1 MANNKKTKTA
11 APTAKKP
18 AEGTA
23 ATSIEV
29 IDANKLNK
37 QLNSKSDTGLDA
49 NHQVDLL
56 NGLKAFFHD
65 DPNAKTRFGEAVVEK
80 IDGITAIG
88 FVTVLVNEIVS
99 AKTPFAIKM
108 SSAQLGAIT
117 EVAPMLGIQI
127 DAKLLPAPSEDGT
140 VQVPS
145 NAVTVSKETE
155 KKVKKE
161 KAIVDEKP
169 TTDPSKITNDEQL
182 KKSLVFILG
191 DTSASTRPYDRMIRA
206 TEFFRSVRSLEASK
220 LADTDESKTKL
231 AEIKTKS
238 VSDLLEDMRLLIGEC
253 PFSTVGLA
261 HYVYNQAVET
271 KSPISP
277 FIILYRS
284 SRNKTTNAG
293 LEDSTVA
300 AIVKVLVNWN
310 VDERLKEYETAYKRK
325 EKTVK
330 DSSESVRKSMLEPV
344 QKNIDYCKSIKECI
358 SHPNFDVVESLIDD
372 FKGEDVKKKNKATFI
387 VRNIIDLWM
396 PDVKF
401 DELESNEK
409 KDEILENVKK
419 RAGVIVNAFLD
430 PLEQNIAYKEFSST
444 TSAEKKEGEQ
454 SKN

>member
-409 KDEILENVKK
+409 KDEILENIKK

-444 TSAEKKEGEQ
+444 TSTEKKEGEQ

>member
-11 APTAKKP
+11 APAAKNTT
-18 AEGTA
+18 EV
-23 ATSIEV
+23 TSTSVEV
-29 IDANKLNK
+29 IDVNKLNQ

-56 NGLKAFFHD
+56 NGLKTFFHD

-99 AKTPFAIKM
+99 AKTPFAVKM

-117 EVAPMLGIQI
+117 EVAPMLGIKI
-127 DAKLLPAPSEDGT
+127 DSKLLPAPNADGT

-145 NAVTVSKETE
+145 NAVVVSKETE
-155 KKVKKE
+155 KKAKKE
-161 KAIVDEKP
+161 KAVVDEKP
-169 TTDPSKITNDEQL
+169 TTDPSKVTNDEQL

-191 DTSASTRPYDRMIRA
+191 DTSASTRPYDRMVRA

-220 LADTDESKTKL
+220 LADADESKTKL
-231 AEIKTKS
+231 AEIKAKS

-271 KSPISP
+271 KNPISP

-284 SRNKTTNAG
+284 SRNKITNAG

-310 VDERLKEYETAYKRK
+310 VDERLKEYETEYKRK

-330 DSSESVRKSMLEPV
+330 DSSESVRKNMLEPV

-358 SHPNFDVVESLIDD
+358 SHPNFDAVESLIDN

-419 RAGVIVNAFLD
+419 RAGVIVNSFLD
-430 PLEQNIAYKEFSST
+430 PLEQNIAYKEFSNAAN
-444 TSAEKKEGEQ
+444 AEKKEGEQ

>member
-11 APTAKKP
+11 APAAKKP

-65 DPNAKTRFGEAVVEK
+65 DPNAKIRFGEAVVEK

-169 TTDPSKITNDEQL
+169 TTDPSKITSDEQL

-220 LADTDESKTKL
+220 LANADESKTKL
-231 AEIKTKS
+231 AEIKAKS

-271 KSPISP
+271 KNPVSP

-310 VDERLKEYETAYKRK
+310 VDERLKEYEAAYERK
-325 EKTVK
+325 KKTTKNEKTLNNL
-330 DSSESVRKSMLEPV
+330 LEPV

-358 SHPNFDVVESLIDD
+358 SHPNFDAVESLIDD
-372 FKGEDVKKKNKATFI
+372 FKGEDIKKKNKATFI

-430 PLEQNIAYKEFSST
+430 PLEQNIAYKEFSNVST
-444 TSAEKKEGEQ
+444 EKKEGEQ

>member
-11 APTAKKP
+11 APAAKKP
-18 AEGTA
+18 AEA
-23 ATSIEV
+23 APASVEV
-29 IDANKLNK
+29 IDVNKLNQ

-56 NGLKAFFHD
+56 NGLKTFFHD

-99 AKTPFAIKM
+99 AKTPFAVKM

-117 EVAPMLGIQI
+117 KIAPMLGIQI
-127 DAKLLPAPSEDGT
+127 DAKLLPAPNVDGT

-145 NAVTVSKETE
+145 NAVVVSKETA

-161 KAIVDEKP
+161 KAVVDEKP

-191 DTSASTRPYDRMIRA
+191 DTSASTRPYDRMVRA
-206 TEFFRSVRSLEASK
+206 IEFFRSVRSLEASK
-220 LADTDESKTKL
+220 LADADESKTKL
-231 AEIKTKS
+231 AEIKAKS
-238 VSDLLEDMRLLIGEC
+238 VSDILEDMRLLIGEC

-261 HYVYNQAVET
+261 HYVFNQARET
-271 KSPISP
+271 RNPVSP

-310 VDERLKEYETAYKRK
+310 IDEHLKEYEVAYKRH

-330 DSSESVRKSMLEPV
+330 DSSESVRKSMLEPI

-358 SHPNFDVVESLIDD
+358 SHPNFDAVESLIDD
-372 FKGEDVKKKNKATFI
+372 FKGEDVKKKNAATFI

-430 PLEQNIAYKEFSST
+430 PLEQNIAYKEFST
-444 TSAEKKEGEQ
+444 ATSAEKKEGEQ

>member
-11 APTAKKP
+11 APAAKKP
-18 AEGTA
+18 AE
-23 ATSIEV
+23 ATSASVEV
-29 IDANKLNK
+29 IDVNKLNQ

-56 NGLKAFFHD
+56 NGLKTFFHD

-99 AKTPFAIKM
+99 AKTPFAVKM
-108 SSAQLGAIT
+108 NSAQLSAIT

-127 DAKLLPAPSEDGT
+127 DLKLLPAPNADGT

-145 NAVTVSKETE
+145 NAVIVSKETKE
-155 KKVKKE
+155 KAKKE
-161 KAIVDEKP
+161 KAVVDEKP

-220 LADTDESKTKL
+220 LADADESKTKL
-231 AEIKTKS
+231 AEIKAES

-271 KSPISP
+271 KNPVSP

-310 VDERLKEYETAYKRK
+310 VDERLKEYKAAYERK
-325 EKTVK
+325 KKTTKDEKILK
-330 DSSESVRKSMLEPV
+330 NALEPV

-358 SHPNFDVVESLIDD
+358 SHPNFDAVESLIDD

-387 VRNIIDLWM
+387 VRNIIELWM

-430 PLEQNIAYKEFSST
+430 PLEQNIAYKEFST
-444 TSAEKKEGEQ
+444 VANAEKKEGEQ

>member
-11 APTAKKP
+11 APAAKNP
-18 AEGTA
+18 AEA
-23 ATSIEV
+23 ASTSVEV
-29 IDANKLNK
+29 IDVNKLNQ

-56 NGLKAFFHD
+56 NGLKTFFHD

-99 AKTPFAIKM
+99 AKTPFAVKM

-127 DAKLLPAPSEDGT
+127 DSKLLPAPSADGT

-145 NAVTVSKETE
+145 NAVIVSKETA

-161 KAIVDEKP
+161 KTVVDKKP
-169 TTDPSKITNDEQL
+169 TTDPSKVANDEQL
-182 KKSLVFILG
+182 KKSLVFILC
-191 DTSASTRPYDRMIRA
+191 DTSASTRPYDRMVRA
-206 TEFFRSVRSLEASK
+206 TEFLRSVRSLEASK
-220 LADTDESKTKL
+220 LADADESKTKL
-231 AEIKTKS
+231 AEIKAKS
-238 VSDLLEDMRLLIGEC
+238 VSDLLEDMRLLVGEC

-271 KSPISP
+271 KNPVSP
-277 FIILYRS
+277 FILLYRA

-310 VDERLKEYETAYKRK
+310 VDERLKEYEAACEHIKKTTKS
-325 EKTVK
+325 EKILK
-330 DSSESVRKSMLEPV
+330 NALEPV
-344 QKNIDYCKSIKECI
+344 QKNVDYCKSIKECI
-358 SHPNFDVVESLIDD
+358 CHPNFDAVESLIDD
-372 FKGEDVKKKNKATFI
+372 FKGEDPKKKSKATFI

-419 RAGVIVNAFLD
+419 RAGVIMNAFLD
-430 PLEQNIAYKEFSST
+430 PLEQNIAYKEFST
-444 TSAEKKEGEQ
+444 ATSAEKKEGEQ

>member
-1 MANNKKTKTA
+1 MTNNKKTKTA
-11 APTAKKP
+11 APAAKKP
-18 AEGTA
+18 TEA
-23 ATSIEV
+23 ASTSVEV
-29 IDANKLNK
+29 IDVNKLNQ

-56 NGLKAFFHD
+56 NGLKTFFHD

-99 AKTPFAIKM
+99 AKTPFAVKM

-127 DAKLLPAPSEDGT
+127 DSKLLPAPSADGT

-145 NAVTVSKETE
+145 NAVVVSKETA

-161 KAIVDEKP
+161 KTVVDEKP
-169 TTDPSKITNDEQL
+169 TTDPSKVANDEQL
-182 KKSLVFILG
+182 KKSLMFILC
-191 DTSASTRPYDRMIRA
+191 DTSASTRPYDRMVRA
-206 TEFFRSVRSLEASK
+206 TEFLRSVRSLEASK
-220 LADTDESKTKL
+220 LTDADESKTKL
-231 AEIKTKS
+231 AEIKAKS
-238 VSDLLEDMRLLIGEC
+238 VSDLLEDMRLLVGEC

-271 KSPISP
+271 KNPVSP
-277 FIILYRS
+277 FILLYRA

-310 VDERLKEYETAYKRK
+310 VDERLKEYEAACERIKKTTKD
-325 EKTVK
+325 EKILK
-330 DSSESVRKSMLEPV
+330 NALEPV

-358 SHPNFDVVESLIDD
+358 CHPNFDAVESLIDD
-372 FKGEDVKKKNKATFI
+372 FKGEDPKKKSKATFT
-387 VRNIIDLWM
+387 VRNIIELWM

-419 RAGVIVNAFLD
+419 RAGVIMNAFLD
-430 PLEQNIAYKEFSST
+430 PLEQNIAYKEFST
-444 TSAEKKEGEQ
+444 AANAEKKEGEQ

>member
-11 APTAKKP
+11 APAAKKP
-18 AEGTA
+18 TEA
-23 ATSIEV
+23 ASTSVEV
-29 IDANKLNK
+29 IDVNKLNQ
-37 QLNSKSDTGLDA
+37 QLNNKSDTGLDA

-56 NGLKAFFHD
+56 NGLKTFFHD

-99 AKTPFAIKM
+99 AKTPFAVKM

-127 DAKLLPAPSEDGT
+127 DSKLLPAPSADGT

-145 NAVTVSKETE
+145 NAVVVSKETA

-161 KAIVDEKP
+161 KTVVDEKP
-169 TTDPSKITNDEQL
+169 TTDPSKVANDEQL
-182 KKSLVFILG
+182 KKSLVFILC
-191 DTSASTRPYDRMIRA
+191 DTSASTRPYDRMVRA
-206 TEFFRSVRSLEASK
+206 TEFLRSVRSLEASK
-220 LADTDESKTKL
+220 LTDADESKTKL
-231 AEIKTKS
+231 AEIKAKS
-238 VSDLLEDMRLLIGEC
+238 VSDLLEDMRLLVGEC

-271 KSPISP
+271 KNPVSP
-277 FIILYRS
+277 FILLYRA

-310 VDERLKEYETAYKRK
+310 VDERLKEYEAACERIKKTTKD
-325 EKTVK
+325 EKILK
-330 DSSESVRKSMLEPV
+330 NALEPV

-358 SHPNFDVVESLIDD
+358 CHPNFDAVESLIDD
-372 FKGEDVKKKNKATFI
+372 FKGEDPKKKSKATFT
-387 VRNIIDLWM
+387 VRNIIELWM

-419 RAGVIVNAFLD
+419 RAGVIMNAFLD
-430 PLEQNIAYKEFSST
+430 PLEQNIAYKEFST
-444 TSAEKKEGEQ
+444 AANAEKKEGEQ

>member
-1 MANNKKTKTA
+1 MVNNKKTKTA

-18 AEGTA
+18 TEA
-23 ATSIEV
+23 ASTSVEV
-29 IDANKLNK
+29 IDVNKLNQ

-56 NGLKAFFHD
+56 NGLKTFFHD

-99 AKTPFAIKM
+99 AKTPFAVKM

-127 DAKLLPAPSEDGT
+127 DSKLLPAPSADGT

-145 NAVTVSKETE
+145 NAVVVSKETA

-161 KAIVDEKP
+161 KTVVDEKP
-169 TTDPSKITNDEQL
+169 TTDPSKVANDEQL
-182 KKSLVFILG
+182 KKSLVFILC
-191 DTSASTRPYDRMIRA
+191 DTSASTRPYDRMVRA
-206 TEFFRSVRSLEASK
+206 TEFLRSVRSLEASK
-220 LADTDESKTKL
+220 LTDADESKTKL
-231 AEIKTKS
+231 AEIKAKS
-238 VSDLLEDMRLLIGEC
+238 VSDLLEDMRLLVGEC

-271 KSPISP
+271 KNPVSP
-277 FIILYRS
+277 FILLYRA

-310 VDERLKEYETAYKRK
+310 VDERLKEYEAACERIKKTTKD
-325 EKTVK
+325 EKILK
-330 DSSESVRKSMLEPV
+330 NALEPV

-358 SHPNFDVVESLIDD
+358 CHPNFDAVESLIDD
-372 FKGEDVKKKNKATFI
+372 FKGEDPKKKSKATFT
-387 VRNIIDLWM
+387 VRNIIELWM

-419 RAGVIVNAFLD
+419 RAGVIMNAFLD
-430 PLEQNIAYKEFSST
+430 PLEQNIAYKEFST
-444 TSAEKKEGEQ
+444 AANAEKKEGEQ

>member
-11 APTAKKP
+11 APAAKKP
-18 AEGTA
+18 TEA
-23 ATSIEV
+23 ASTSVEV
-29 IDANKLNK
+29 IDVNKLNQ

-56 NGLKAFFHD
+56 NGLKTFFHD

-99 AKTPFAIKM
+99 AKTPFAVKM

-127 DAKLLPAPSEDGT
+127 DSKLLPAPSADGT

-145 NAVTVSKETE
+145 NAVVVSKETA

-161 KAIVDEKP
+161 KTVVDEKP
-169 TTDPSKITNDEQL
+169 TTDPSKVANDEQL
-182 KKSLVFILG
+182 KKSLMFILC
-191 DTSASTRPYDRMIRA
+191 DTSASTRPYDRMVRA
-206 TEFFRSVRSLEASK
+206 TEFLRSVRSLEASK
-220 LADTDESKTKL
+220 LADADESKTKL
-231 AEIKTKS
+231 AEIKAKS
-238 VSDLLEDMRLLIGEC
+238 VSDLLEDMRLLVGEC

-271 KSPISP
+271 KNPVSP
-277 FIILYRS
+277 FILLYRA

-310 VDERLKEYETAYKRK
+310 VDERLKEYEAAYERIKK
-325 EKTVK
+325 TTKDEKILK
-330 DSSESVRKSMLEPV
+330 NALEPV

-358 SHPNFDVVESLIDD
+358 CHPNFDAVESLIDD
-372 FKGEDVKKKNKATFI
+372 FKGEDPKKKSKATFT
-387 VRNIIDLWM
+387 VRNIIELWM

-419 RAGVIVNAFLD
+419 RAGVIMNAFLD
-430 PLEQNIAYKEFSST
+430 PLEQNIAYKEFST
-444 TSAEKKEGEQ
+444 AANAEKKEGEQ

>member
-11 APTAKKP
+11 APAAKKP
-18 AEGTA
+18 TEA
-23 ATSIEV
+23 ASTSVEV
-29 IDANKLNK
+29 IDVNKLNQ

-56 NGLKAFFHD
+56 NGLKTFFHD

-99 AKTPFAIKM
+99 AKTPFAVKM

-127 DAKLLPAPSEDGT
+127 DSKLLPAPSADGT

-145 NAVTVSKETE
+145 NAVVVSKETA

-161 KAIVDEKP
+161 KTVVDEKP
-169 TTDPSKITNDEQL
+169 TTDPSKVANDEQL
-182 KKSLVFILG
+182 KKSLMFILC
-191 DTSASTRPYDRMIRA
+191 DTSASTRPYDRMVRA
-206 TEFFRSVRSLEASK
+206 TEFLRSVRSLEASK
-220 LADTDESKTKL
+220 LTDADESKTKL
-231 AEIKTKS
+231 AEIKAKS
-238 VSDLLEDMRLLIGEC
+238 VSDLLEDMRLLVGEC

-271 KSPISP
+271 KNPVSP
-277 FIILYRS
+277 FILLYRA

-310 VDERLKEYETAYKRK
+310 VDERLKEYEAACERIKKTTKD
-325 EKTVK
+325 EKILK
-330 DSSESVRKSMLEPV
+330 NALEPV

-358 SHPNFDVVESLIDD
+358 CHPNFDAVESLIDD
-372 FKGEDVKKKNKATFI
+372 FKGEDPKKKSKATFT
-387 VRNIIDLWM
+387 VRNIIELWM

-419 RAGVIVNAFLD
+419 RAGVIMNAFLD
-430 PLEQNIAYKEFSST
+430 PLEQNIAYKEFST
-444 TSAEKKEGEQ
+444 AANAEKKEGEQ

>member
-11 APTAKKP
+11 APAAKKP
-18 AEGTA
+18 TEA
-23 ATSIEV
+23 ASTSVEV
-29 IDANKLNK
+29 IDVNKLNQ

-56 NGLKAFFHD
+56 NGLKTFFHD

-99 AKTPFAIKM
+99 AKTPFAVKM

-127 DAKLLPAPSEDGT
+127 DSKLLPAPSADGT

-145 NAVTVSKETE
+145 NAVVVSKETA

-161 KAIVDEKP
+161 KTVVDEKP
-169 TTDPSKITNDEQL
+169 TTDPSKVANDEQL
-182 KKSLVFILG
+182 KKSLVFILC
-191 DTSASTRPYDRMIRA
+191 DTSASTRPYDRMVRA
-206 TEFFRSVRSLEASK
+206 TEFLRSVRSLEASK
-220 LADTDESKTKL
+220 LTDADESKTKL
-231 AEIKTKS
+231 AEIKAKS
-238 VSDLLEDMRLLIGEC
+238 VSDLLEDMRLLVGEC

-271 KSPISP
+271 KNPVSP
-277 FIILYRS
+277 FILLYRA

-310 VDERLKEYETAYKRK
+310 VDERLKEYEAACERIKKTTKD
-325 EKTVK
+325 EKILK
-330 DSSESVRKSMLEPV
+330 NALEPV

-358 SHPNFDVVESLIDD
+358 CHPNFDAVESLIDD
-372 FKGEDVKKKNKATFI
+372 FKGEDPKKKSKATFT
-387 VRNIIDLWM
+387 VRNIIELWM

-419 RAGVIVNAFLD
+419 RAGVIMNAFLD
-430 PLEQNIAYKEFSST
+430 PLEQNIAYKEFST
-444 TSAEKKEGEQ
+444 AANAEKKEGEQ

>member
-11 APTAKKP
+11 APAAKKP
-18 AEGTA
+18 AEA
-23 ATSIEV
+23 AFASVEV
-29 IDANKLNK
+29 IDVNKLNQ

-56 NGLKAFFHD
+56 NGLKTFFHD

-99 AKTPFAIKM
+99 AKTPFAVKM

-127 DAKLLPAPSEDGT
+127 DAKLLPAPNADGT

-145 NAVTVSKETE
+145 NAVVVSKETA

-161 KAIVDEKP
+161 KAVVDEKP

-182 KKSLVFILG
+182 KKSLVFILC
-191 DTSASTRPYDRMIRA
+191 DTSASTRPYDRMVRA
-206 TEFFRSVRSLEASK
+206 TEFLRSVRSLEASK
-220 LADTDESKTKL
+220 LADADESKTKL

-238 VSDLLEDMRLLIGEC
+238 VSDLLEDMRLLVGEC

-261 HYVYNQAVET
+261 HYVYNQARET
-271 KSPISP
+271 KNPISP
-277 FIILYRS
+277 FILLYRA
-284 SRNKTTNAG
+284 SRNKTTNVG

-310 VDERLKEYETAYKRK
+310 VDESLKEYEAAYERTKK
-325 EKTVK
+325 ITKDEKGLK
-330 DSSESVRKSMLEPV
+330 NALEPI
-344 QKNIDYCKSIKECI
+344 QKNIDYCKSMKECI
-358 SHPNFDVVESLIDD
+358 CHPNFDGVESLIDD
-372 FKGEDVKKKNKATFI
+372 FKGEDTKKKSKATFI
-387 VRNIIDLWM
+387 VRNIIELWM

-430 PLEQNIAYKEFSST
+430 PLEQNIAYKEFSAVSN
-444 TSAEKKEGEQ
+444 SEKKEGEQ

>member
-11 APTAKKP
+11 APAAKKP
-18 AEGTA
+18 TEA
-23 ATSIEV
+23 ASASVEV
-29 IDANKLNK
+29 IDVNKLNQ

-56 NGLKAFFHD
+56 NGLKTFFHD

-99 AKTPFAIKM
+99 AKTPFAVKM

-117 EVAPMLGIQI
+117 EVAPMLDIQI
-127 DAKLLPAPSEDGT
+127 DSKLLPAPSADGT

-145 NAVTVSKETE
+145 NAVVVSKETA

-161 KAIVDEKP
+161 KTVVDEKP
-169 TTDPSKITNDEQL
+169 TTDPSKVANDEQL
-182 KKSLVFILG
+182 KKSLVFILC
-191 DTSASTRPYDRMIRA
+191 DTSASTRPYDRMVRA
-206 TEFFRSVRSLEASK
+206 TEFLRSVRSLEASK
-220 LADTDESKTKL
+220 LADADESKTKL
-231 AEIKTKS
+231 AEIKAKS
-238 VSDLLEDMRLLIGEC
+238 VSDLLEDMRLLVGEC

-271 KSPISP
+271 KNPVSP
-277 FIILYRS
+277 FILLYRA

-310 VDERLKEYETAYKRK
+310 VDERLKEYEAACERIKKTTKD
-325 EKTVK
+325 EKILK
-330 DSSESVRKSMLEPV
+330 NALEPV
-344 QKNIDYCKSIKECI
+344 QKNVDYCKSIKECI
-358 SHPNFDVVESLIDD
+358 CHPNFDAVESLIDD
-372 FKGEDVKKKNKATFI
+372 FKGEDPKKKSKATFT
-387 VRNIIDLWM
+387 VRNIIELWM

-419 RAGVIVNAFLD
+419 RAGVIMNAFLD
-430 PLEQNIAYKEFSST
+430 PLEQNIAYKEFST
-444 TSAEKKEGEQ
+444 AANAEKKEGEQ

>member
-11 APTAKKP
+11 APAAKKP
-18 AEGTA
+18 AEA
-23 ATSIEV
+23 ASASVEV
-29 IDANKLNK
+29 IDVNKLNQ

-56 NGLKAFFHD
+56 NGLKTFFHD

-99 AKTPFAIKM
+99 AKTPFAVKM

-127 DAKLLPAPSEDGT
+127 DSKLLPAPNADGT

-145 NAVTVSKETE
+145 NAVVVSKETA

-161 KAIVDEKP
+161 KTVVDEKP
-169 TTDPSKITNDEQL
+169 TTDPSKVANDEQL
-182 KKSLVFILG
+182 KKSLVFILC
-191 DTSASTRPYDRMIRA
+191 DTSASTRPYDRMVRA
-206 TEFFRSVRSLEASK
+206 TEFLRSVRSLEASK
-220 LADTDESKTKL
+220 LADADESKTKL

-238 VSDLLEDMRLLIGEC
+238 VSDLLEDMRLLVGEC

-271 KSPISP
+271 KNPVSP
-277 FIILYRS
+277 FILLYRA

-310 VDERLKEYETAYKRK
+310 VDERLKEYEAACERIKKTTKN
-325 EKTVK
+325 EKILK
-330 DSSESVRKSMLEPV
+330 NALEPV
-344 QKNIDYCKSIKECI
+344 QKNVDYCKSIKECI
-358 SHPNFDVVESLIDD
+358 CHPNFDAVESLIDD
-372 FKGEDVKKKNKATFI
+372 FKGEDPKKKSKATFI

-401 DELESNEK
+401 DELDSNEK

-430 PLEQNIAYKEFSST
+430 PLEQNIAYKEFSTVST
-444 TSAEKKEGEQ
+444 EKKEGEQ

>member
-11 APTAKKP
+11 APAAKKP
-18 AEGTA
+18 AEA
-23 ATSIEV
+23 APASVEV
-29 IDANKLNK
+29 IDVNKLNQ

-56 NGLKAFFHD
+56 NGLKTFFHD

-99 AKTPFAIKM
+99 AKTPFAVKM

-127 DAKLLPAPSEDGT
+127 DSKLLPAPSADGT

-145 NAVTVSKETE
+145 NAVVVSKKTKE
-155 KKVKKE
+155 KVKKE
-161 KAIVDEKP
+161 KAVVEEKP

-182 KKSLVFILG
+182 KKSLVFILC
-191 DTSASTRPYDRMIRA
+191 DTSASTRPYDRMVRA
-206 TEFFRSVRSLEASK
+206 TEFLRSVRSLEASK
-220 LADTDESKTKL
+220 LANADESKTKL

-261 HYVYNQAVET
+261 HYVHNQTVET
-271 KSPISP
+271 KSSIAP
-277 FIILYRS
+277 FILLYRA

-310 VDERLKEYETAYKRK
+310 VDERLKEYEAAYKRH

-330 DSSESVRKSMLEPV
+330 DSSESVRKSMLEPI
-344 QKNIDYCKSIKECI
+344 QKNIDYCKSIKECV
-358 SHPNFDVVESLIDD
+358 SHPNFDAVESLIDD
-372 FKGEDVKKKNKATFI
+372 FKGEDVKKKTAATFI

-430 PLEQNIAYKEFSST
+430 PLEQNIAYKEFSAVSN
-444 TSAEKKEGEQ
+444 SEKKEGEQ

>member
-1 MANNKKTKTA
+1 MTNNKKTKTA
-11 APTAKKP
+11 APAAKKP
-18 AEGTA
+18 TEA
-23 ATSIEV
+23 ASTSVEV
-29 IDANKLNK
+29 IDVNKLNQ

-56 NGLKAFFHD
+56 NGLKTFFHD

-99 AKTPFAIKM
+99 AKTPFAVKM

-127 DAKLLPAPSEDGT
+127 DSKLLPAPSADGT

-145 NAVTVSKETE
+145 NAVVVSKETA

-161 KAIVDEKP
+161 KTVVDEKP
-169 TTDPSKITNDEQL
+169 TIDPSKVANDEQL
-182 KKSLVFILG
+182 KKSLVFILC
-191 DTSASTRPYDRMIRA
+191 DTSASTRPYDRMVRA
-206 TEFFRSVRSLEASK
+206 TEFLRSVRSLEASK
-220 LADTDESKTKL
+220 LTDADESKTKL
-231 AEIKTKS
+231 AEIKAKS
-238 VSDLLEDMRLLIGEC
+238 VSDLLEDMRLLVGEC

-271 KSPISP
+271 KNPVSP
-277 FIILYRS
+277 FILLYRA

-310 VDERLKEYETAYKRK
+310 VDERLKEYEAACKRIK
-325 EKTVK
+325 KTTKDEKILK
-330 DSSESVRKSMLEPV
+330 NALEPV

-358 SHPNFDVVESLIDD
+358 CHPNFDAVESLIDD
-372 FKGEDVKKKNKATFI
+372 FKGEDPKKKSKATFT
-387 VRNIIDLWM
+387 VRNIIELWM

-419 RAGVIVNAFLD
+419 RAGVIMNAFLD
-430 PLEQNIAYKEFSST
+430 PLEQNIAYKEFST
-444 TSAEKKEGEQ
+444 AANAEKKEGEQ

>member
-11 APTAKKP
+11 APAAKKP

-169 TTDPSKITNDEQL
+169 TTDPSKITSDEQL

-220 LADTDESKTKL
+220 LANADESKTKL
-231 AEIKTKS
+231 AEIKAKS

-271 KSPISP
+271 KNPVSP

-310 VDERLKEYETAYKRK
+310 VDERLKEYEAAYERK
-325 EKTVK
+325 KKTTKNEKTLNNL
-330 DSSESVRKSMLEPV
+330 LEPV

-358 SHPNFDVVESLIDD
+358 SHPNFDAVESLIDD
-372 FKGEDVKKKNKATFI
+372 FKGEDIKKKNKATFI

-430 PLEQNIAYKEFSST
+430 PLEQNIAYKEFSNVST
-444 TSAEKKEGEQ
+444 EKKEGEQ

>member
-11 APTAKKP
+11 APATKKP

-169 TTDPSKITNDEQL
+169 TTDPSKITSDEQL

-220 LADTDESKTKL
+220 LANADESKTKL
-231 AEIKTKS
+231 AEIKAKS

-271 KSPISP
+271 KNPVSP

-310 VDERLKEYETAYKRK
+310 VDERLKEYEAAYERK
-325 EKTVK
+325 KKTTKNEKTLNNL
-330 DSSESVRKSMLEPV
+330 LEPV

-358 SHPNFDVVESLIDD
+358 SHPNFDAVESLIDD
-372 FKGEDVKKKNKATFI
+372 FKGEDIKKKNKATFI

-430 PLEQNIAYKEFSST
+430 PLEQNIAYKEFSNVST
-444 TSAEKKEGEQ
+444 EKKEGEQ

>member
-11 APTAKKP
+11 APTAKKS

-430 PLEQNIAYKEFSST
+430 PLEQNIAYKEFST
-444 TSAEKKEGEQ
+444 AANAEKKEGEQ

>member
-11 APTAKKP
+11 APAAKKP
-18 AEGTA
+18 AEA
-23 ATSIEV
+23 ASASVEV
-29 IDANKLNK
+29 IDVNKLNQ

-56 NGLKAFFHD
+56 NGLKTFFHD

-358 SHPNFDVVESLIDD
+358 SHPNFDAVESFIDD

-444 TSAEKKEGEQ
+444 TSTEKKEGEQ

>member
-11 APTAKKP
+11 APTAKKS
-18 AEGTA
+18 AEGTVT
-23 ATSIEV
+23 TSIEV

-65 DPNAKTRFGEAVVEK
+65 DPNAKARFGETVVEK

-108 SSAQLGAIT
+108 NSAQLGAIT

-127 DAKLLPAPSEDGT
+127 DVKLLPAPSEDGT
-140 VQVPS
+140 VQVLS

-161 KAIVDEKP
+161 KTIVDEKP
-169 TTDPSKITNDEQL
+169 TTDPSKITNDEQF
-182 KKSLVFILG
+182 KKSLIFILG
-191 DTSASTRPYDRMIRA
+191 DTSASTRPYDRMLRA
-206 TEFFRSVRSLEASK
+206 TEFFRSVRLLEASK
-220 LADTDESKTKL
+220 LTNADESKAKL
-231 AEIKTKS
+231 KEIKAKS

-271 KSPISP
+271 KNPISP

-284 SRNKTTNAG
+284 SRNKTTNVG

-310 VDERLKEYETAYKRK
+310 VDERLKEYKTVYERK
-325 EKTVK
+325 KKTTKDEKTLNNL
-330 DSSESVRKSMLEPV
+330 LEPI
-344 QKNIDYCKSIKECI
+344 QKNIDYCKSVKECI
-358 SHPNFDVVESLIDD
+358 SHPNFDAVESLIDD
-372 FKGEDVKKKNKATFI
+372 FKGEDAKKKNKAEFI
-387 VRNIIDLWM
+387 IRNIIDLWM

-430 PLEQNIAYKEFSST
+430 PLEQNIAYKEFSNVST
-444 TSAEKKEGEQ
+444 EKKEGER

>member
-11 APTAKKP
+11 APAAKKP
-18 AEGTA
+18 AEA
-23 ATSIEV
+23 ASASVEV
-29 IDANKLNK
+29 IDVNKLNQ

-56 NGLKAFFHD
+56 NGLKTFFHD

-99 AKTPFAIKM
+99 AKTPFAVKM

-127 DAKLLPAPSEDGT
+127 DSKLLPAPSADGT

-145 NAVTVSKETE
+145 NAVVVSKETA

-161 KAIVDEKP
+161 KTVVDEKP
-169 TTDPSKITNDEQL
+169 TTDPSKVANDEQL
-182 KKSLVFILG
+182 KKSLVFILC
-191 DTSASTRPYDRMIRA
+191 DTSASTRPYDRMVRA
-206 TEFFRSVRSLEASK
+206 TEFLRSVRSLEASK
-220 LADTDESKTKL
+220 LADADESKTKL
-231 AEIKTKS
+231 AEIKAKS
-238 VSDLLEDMRLLIGEC
+238 VSDLLEDMRLLVGEC

-271 KSPISP
+271 KNPVSP
-277 FIILYRS
+277 FILLYRA

-310 VDERLKEYETAYKRK
+310 VDERLKEYEAACERIKKTTKD
-325 EKTVK
+325 EKILK
-330 DSSESVRKSMLEPV
+330 NALEPV
-344 QKNIDYCKSIKECI
+344 QKNVDYCKSIKECI
-358 SHPNFDVVESLIDD
+358 CHPNFDAVESLIDD
-372 FKGEDVKKKNKATFI
+372 FKGEDPKKKSKATFT
-387 VRNIIDLWM
+387 VRNIIELWM

-419 RAGVIVNAFLD
+419 RAGVIMNAFLD
-430 PLEQNIAYKEFSST
+430 PLEQNIAYKEFSTVST
-444 TSAEKKEGEQ
+444 EKKEGEQ

>member
-11 APTAKKP
+11 APAAKKP
-18 AEGTA
+18 TEA
-23 ATSIEV
+23 ASTSVEV
-29 IDANKLNK
+29 IDVNKLNQ

-56 NGLKAFFHD
+56 NGLKTFFHD

-99 AKTPFAIKM
+99 AKTPFAVKM

-127 DAKLLPAPSEDGT
+127 DSKLLPAPSADGT

-145 NAVTVSKETE
+145 NAVVVSKETA

-161 KAIVDEKP
+161 KTVVDEKP
-169 TTDPSKITNDEQL
+169 TTDPSKVANDEQL
-182 KKSLVFILG
+182 KKSLMFILC
-191 DTSASTRPYDRMIRA
+191 DTSASTRPYDRMVRA
-206 TEFFRSVRSLEASK
+206 TEFLRSVRSLEASK
-220 LADTDESKTKL
+220 LADADESKTKL
-231 AEIKTKS
+231 AEIKAKS
-238 VSDLLEDMRLLIGEC
+238 VSDLLEDMRLLVGEC

-271 KSPISP
+271 KNPVSP
-277 FIILYRS
+277 FILLYRA

-310 VDERLKEYETAYKRK
+310 VDERLKEYEAACERIKKTTKD
-325 EKTVK
+325 EKILK
-330 DSSESVRKSMLEPV
+330 NALEPV

-358 SHPNFDVVESLIDD
+358 CHPNFDAVESLIDD
-372 FKGEDVKKKNKATFI
+372 FKGEDPKKKSKATFT
-387 VRNIIDLWM
+387 VRNIIELWM

-419 RAGVIVNAFLD
+419 RAGVIMNAFLD
-430 PLEQNIAYKEFSST
+430 PLEQNIAYKEFST
-444 TSAEKKEGEQ
+444 AANVEKKEREQ

>member
-11 APTAKKP
+11 APATKKP
-18 AEGTA
+18 AE
-23 ATSIEV
+23 ATSASVEV
-29 IDANKLNK
+29 IDVNKLNQ

-56 NGLKAFFHD
+56 NGLKTFFHD

-99 AKTPFAIKM
+99 AKTPFAVKM

-127 DAKLLPAPSEDGT
+127 DSKLLPAPNADGT

-145 NAVTVSKETE
+145 NAVVVSKETKE
-155 KKVKKE
+155 KAKKE
-161 KAIVDEKP
+161 KAVVDEKP

-220 LADTDESKTKL
+220 LADADESKTKL
-231 AEIKTKS
+231 AEIKAES

-271 KSPISP
+271 KNPVSP

-310 VDERLKEYETAYKRK
+310 VDERLKEYKAAYEHKK
-325 EKTVK
+325 KITKDEKILK
-330 DSSESVRKSMLEPV
+330 NALEPV

-358 SHPNFDVVESLIDD
+358 SHPNFDAVESLIDD

-387 VRNIIDLWM
+387 VRNIIELWM

-430 PLEQNIAYKEFSST
+430 PLEQNIAYKEFST
-444 TSAEKKEGEQ
+444 VANAEKKEGEQ

>member
-11 APTAKKP
+11 APAAKKP
-18 AEGTA
+18 AEA
-23 ATSIEV
+23 ASASVEV
-29 IDANKLNK
+29 IDVNKLNQ

-56 NGLKAFFHD
+56 NGLKTFFHD

-99 AKTPFAIKM
+99 AKTPFAVKM

-127 DAKLLPAPSEDGT
+127 DAKLLPAPNADGT

-145 NAVTVSKETE
+145 NAVIVSKETKE
-155 KKVKKE
+155 KVKKE
-161 KAIVDEKP
+161 KAVVEEKP

-182 KKSLVFILG
+182 KKSLVFILC

-220 LADTDESKTKL
+220 LADADESKTKL
-231 AEIKTKS
+231 AEIKAKS
-238 VSDLLEDMRLLIGEC
+238 VSDILEDMRLLIGEC

-261 HYVYNQAVET
+261 HYVFNQARET
-271 KSPISP
+271 RNPISP

-310 VDERLKEYETAYKRK
+310 VDESLKEYEVAYKRH
-325 EKTVK
+325 EKIVK
-330 DSSESVRKSMLEPV
+330 DSSESTRKNMLEPI

-358 SHPNFDVVESLIDD
+358 SHPNFDAVESLIDD

-430 PLEQNIAYKEFSST
+430 PLEQNIAYKEFST
-444 TSAEKKEGEQ
+444 ATSAEKKEEEQ

>member
-11 APTAKKP
+11 APAAKKP
-18 AEGTA
+18 AEVA
-23 ATSIEV
+23 PASVEV
-29 IDANKLNK
+29 IDVNKLNQ

-56 NGLKAFFHD
+56 NGLKTFFHD

-80 IDGITAIG
+80 IDDITAIG

-99 AKTPFAIKM
+99 AKTPFAVKM

-127 DAKLLPAPSEDGT
+127 DAKLLPAPNADGT

-145 NAVTVSKETE
+145 NAVVVSKKTA

-161 KAIVDEKP
+161 KTVVDEKP
-169 TTDPSKITNDEQL
+169 TTDPSKVANDEQL
-182 KKSLVFILG
+182 KKSLIFILC
-191 DTSASTRPYDRMIRA
+191 DTSASTRPYDRMVRA
-206 TEFFRSVRSLEASK
+206 TEFLRSVRSLEASK
-220 LADTDESKTKL
+220 LANADESKTKL
-231 AEIKTKS
+231 AEIKAKP
-238 VSDLLEDMRLLIGEC
+238 VSDLLEDMRLLVGEC

-261 HYVYNQAVET
+261 HYVYNQARET
-271 KSPISP
+271 KNPISP
-277 FIILYRS
+277 FILLYRA
-284 SRNKTTNAG
+284 SRNKTTNVG

-310 VDERLKEYETAYKRK
+310 VDESLKEYEAVYKRH

-330 DSSESVRKSMLEPV
+330 DSSESTRKSMLEPI

-358 SHPNFDVVESLIDD
+358 SHPNFDAVENLIDD
-372 FKGEDVKKKNKATFI
+372 FKGEDVKKKTAATFV

-430 PLEQNIAYKEFSST
+430 PLEQNIAYKEFSAVSN
-444 TSAEKKEGEQ
+444 SEKKEGEQ

>member
-18 AEGTA
+18 TEAVS
-23 ATSIEV
+23 TSVEV
-29 IDANKLNK
+29 IDVNKLNQ

-56 NGLKAFFHD
+56 NGLKTFFHD

-99 AKTPFAIKM
+99 AKTPFAVKM
-108 SSAQLGAIT
+108 SFAQLGAIT

-127 DAKLLPAPSEDGT
+127 DSKLLPAPNADGT

-145 NAVTVSKETE
+145 NAVVVSKETA

-161 KAIVDEKP
+161 KTVVDEKP
-169 TTDPSKITNDEQL
+169 TTDPSKVANDEQL
-182 KKSLVFILG
+182 KKSLVFILC
-191 DTSASTRPYDRMIRA
+191 DTSASTRPYDRMVRA
-206 TEFFRSVRSLEASK
+206 TEFLRSVRSLEASK
-220 LADTDESKTKL
+220 LTDADESKTKL
-231 AEIKTKS
+231 AEIKAKS
-238 VSDLLEDMRLLIGEC
+238 VSDLLEDMRLLVGEC

-271 KSPISP
+271 KNPVSP
-277 FIILYRS
+277 FILLYRA

-310 VDERLKEYETAYKRK
+310 VDERLKEYEAACERIKKTTKD
-325 EKTVK
+325 EKILK
-330 DSSESVRKSMLEPV
+330 NALEPV

-358 SHPNFDVVESLIDD
+358 CHPNFDAVESLIDD
-372 FKGEDVKKKNKATFI
+372 FKGEDPKKKSKATFT
-387 VRNIIDLWM
+387 VRNIIELWM

-419 RAGVIVNAFLD
+419 RAGVIMNAFLD
-430 PLEQNIAYKEFSST
+430 PLEQNIAYKEFST
-444 TSAEKKEGEQ
+444 AANAEKKKGEQ

>member
-11 APTAKKP
+11 APTAEKS
-18 AEGTA
+18 AEGTVT
-23 ATSIEV
+23 TSIEV

-65 DPNAKTRFGEAVVEK
+65 DPNAKARFGETVVEK

-108 SSAQLGAIT
+108 NSAQLGAIT

-127 DAKLLPAPSEDGT
+127 DVKLLPAPSEDGT
-140 VQVPS
+140 VQVLS

-161 KAIVDEKP
+161 KTIVDEKP
-169 TTDPSKITNDEQL
+169 TTDPSKITNDEQF
-182 KKSLVFILG
+182 KKSLIFILG
-191 DTSASTRPYDRMIRA
+191 DTSASTRPYDRMLRA
-206 TEFFRSVRSLEASK
+206 TEFFRSVRLLEASK
-220 LADTDESKTKL
+220 LTNADESKAKL
-231 AEIKTKS
+231 KEIKAKS

-271 KSPISP
+271 KNPISP

-284 SRNKTTNAG
+284 SRNKTTNVG

-310 VDERLKEYETAYKRK
+310 VDERLKEYKTVYERK
-325 EKTVK
+325 KKTTKDEKTLNNL
-330 DSSESVRKSMLEPV
+330 LEPI
-344 QKNIDYCKSIKECI
+344 QKNIDYCKSVKECI
-358 SHPNFDVVESLIDD
+358 SHPNFDAVESLIDD
-372 FKGEDVKKKNKATFI
+372 FKGEDVKKKNKAAFI
-387 VRNIIDLWM
+387 IRNIIDLWM

-430 PLEQNIAYKEFSST
+430 PLEQNIAYKEFSNVST
-444 TSAEKKEGEQ
+444 EKKEGER

>member
-1 MANNKKTKTA
+1 MVNNKKTKTA

-18 AEGTA
+18 TEA
-23 ATSIEV
+23 ASTSVEV
-29 IDANKLNK
+29 IDVNKLNQ

-56 NGLKAFFHD
+56 NGLKTFFHD

-99 AKTPFAIKM
+99 AKTPFAVKM

-127 DAKLLPAPSEDGT
+127 DSKLLPAPSADGT

-145 NAVTVSKETE
+145 NAVVVSKETA

-161 KAIVDEKP
+161 KTVVDEKP
-169 TTDPSKITNDEQL
+169 TTDPSKVANDEQL
-182 KKSLVFILG
+182 KKSLVFILC
-191 DTSASTRPYDRMIRA
+191 DTSASTRPYDRMVRA
-206 TEFFRSVRSLEASK
+206 TEFLRSVRSLEASK
-220 LADTDESKTKL
+220 LTDADESKTKL
-231 AEIKTKS
+231 AEIKAKS
-238 VSDLLEDMRLLIGEC
+238 VSDLLEDMRLLVGEC

-271 KSPISP
+271 KNPVSP
-277 FIILYRS
+277 FILLYRA

-310 VDERLKEYETAYKRK
+310 VDERLKEYEAACERIKKTTKD
-325 EKTVK
+325 EKILK
-330 DSSESVRKSMLEPV
+330 NALEPV

-358 SHPNFDVVESLIDD
+358 CHPNFDAVESLIDD
-372 FKGEDVKKKNKATFI
+372 FKGEDPKKKSKATFT
-387 VRNIIDLWM
+387 VRNIIELWM

-419 RAGVIVNAFLD
+419 RAGVIMNAFLD
-430 PLEQNIAYKEFSST
+430 PLEQNIAYKEFST
-444 TSAEKKEGEQ
+444 AANAEKKEGKQ

>member
-11 APTAKKP
+11 APVAKKP
-18 AEGTA
+18 TEA
-23 ATSIEV
+23 ASTSVEV
-29 IDANKLNK
+29 IDVNKLNQ

-56 NGLKAFFHD
+56 NGLKTFFHD

-99 AKTPFAIKM
+99 AKTPFAVKM

-127 DAKLLPAPSEDGT
+127 DSKLLPAPSADGT

-145 NAVTVSKETE
+145 NAVVVSKETA

-161 KAIVDEKP
+161 KTVVDEKP
-169 TTDPSKITNDEQL
+169 TTDPSKVANDEQL
-182 KKSLVFILG
+182 KKSLVFILC
-191 DTSASTRPYDRMIRA
+191 DTSASTRPYDRMVRA
-206 TEFFRSVRSLEASK
+206 TEFLRSVRSLEASK
-220 LADTDESKTKL
+220 LTDADESKTKL
-231 AEIKTKS
+231 AEIKAKS
-238 VSDLLEDMRLLIGEC
+238 VSDLLEDMRLLVGEC

-271 KSPISP
+271 KNPVSP
-277 FIILYRS
+277 FILLYRA

-310 VDERLKEYETAYKRK
+310 VDERLKEYEAACERIKKTTKD
-325 EKTVK
+325 EKILK
-330 DSSESVRKSMLEPV
+330 NALEPV

-358 SHPNFDVVESLIDD
+358 CHPNFDAVESLIDD
-372 FKGEDVKKKNKATFI
+372 FKGEDPKKKSKATFT
-387 VRNIIDLWM
+387 VRNIIELWM

-419 RAGVIVNAFLD
+419 RAGVIMNAFLD
-430 PLEQNIAYKEFSST
+430 PLEQNIAYKEFST
-444 TSAEKKEGEQ
+444 AANAEKKEGEQ

>member
-11 APTAKKP
+11 APAAKKP

-169 TTDPSKITNDEQL
+169 TTDPSKITDDEQL

-191 DTSASTRPYDRMIRA
+191 DTSASARPYDRMIRA

-220 LADTDESKTKL
+220 LANADESKTKL

-358 SHPNFDVVESLIDD
+358 SYPSFDAVESLIDD

-430 PLEQNIAYKEFSST
+430 PLEQNIAYKEFSSA

>member
-11 APTAKKP
+11 APAAKKP
-18 AEGTA
+18 TEA
-23 ATSIEV
+23 ASTSVEV
-29 IDANKLNK
+29 IDVNKLNQ

-56 NGLKAFFHD
+56 NGLKTFFHD

-88 FVTVLVNEIVS
+88 FVTVLVNEIIS
-99 AKTPFAIKM
+99 AKTPFAVKM

-127 DAKLLPAPSEDGT
+127 DSKLLPAPSADGT

-145 NAVTVSKETE
+145 NAVVVSKETA

-161 KAIVDEKP
+161 KTVVDEKP
-169 TTDPSKITNDEQL
+169 TTDPSKVANDEQL
-182 KKSLVFILG
+182 KKSLVFILC
-191 DTSASTRPYDRMIRA
+191 DTSASTRPYDRMVRA
-206 TEFFRSVRSLEASK
+206 TEFLRSVRSLEASK
-220 LADTDESKTKL
+220 LTDADESKTKL
-231 AEIKTKS
+231 AEIKAKS
-238 VSDLLEDMRLLIGEC
+238 VSDLLEDMRLLVGEC

-271 KSPISP
+271 KNPVSP
-277 FIILYRS
+277 FILLYRA

-310 VDERLKEYETAYKRK
+310 VDERLKEYEAACERIKKTTKD
-325 EKTVK
+325 EKILK
-330 DSSESVRKSMLEPV
+330 NALEPV
-344 QKNIDYCKSIKECI
+344 QKNIDYCKSIKEYIC
-358 SHPNFDVVESLIDD
+358 HPNFDAVESLIDD
-372 FKGEDVKKKNKATFI
+372 FKGEDPKKKSKATFT
-387 VRNIIDLWM
+387 VRNIIELWM

-419 RAGVIVNAFLD
+419 RAGVIMNAFLD
-430 PLEQNIAYKEFSST
+430 PLEQNIAYKEFST
-444 TSAEKKEGEQ
+444 AANAEKKEGEQ

>member
-11 APTAKKP
+11 APAAKKP

-37 QLNSKSDTGLDA
+37 QLNNKSDTGLDA

-169 TTDPSKITNDEQL
+169 TTDPSKITSDEQL

-220 LADTDESKTKL
+220 LANADESKAKL
-231 AEIKTKS
+231 AEIKAKS

-271 KSPISP
+271 KNPVSP

-310 VDERLKEYETAYKRK
+310 VDERLKEYEAAYERK
-325 EKTVK
+325 KKTTKDEKTLNNL
-330 DSSESVRKSMLEPV
+330 LEPV

-358 SHPNFDVVESLIDD
+358 SHPNFDTVESLIDD

-430 PLEQNIAYKEFSST
+430 PLEQNIAYKEFSTVST
-444 TSAEKKEGEQ
+444 EKKEGEQ

>member
-11 APTAKKP
+11 APAAKKP
-18 AEGTA
+18 AEA
-23 ATSIEV
+23 APASVEV
-29 IDANKLNK
+29 IDVNKLNQ

-56 NGLKAFFHD
+56 NGLKTFFHD
-65 DPNAKTRFGEAVVEK
+65 DPNAKTRFGVAVVEK

-99 AKTPFAIKM
+99 AKTPFAVKM

-127 DAKLLPAPSEDGT
+127 DAKLLPAPNADGT

-145 NAVTVSKETE
+145 NAVVVSKETA

-161 KAIVDEKP
+161 KAVVDEKP
-169 TTDPSKITNDEQL
+169 TTDPSKVANNEQL
-182 KKSLVFILG
+182 KKSLIFILG
-191 DTSASTRPYDRMIRA
+191 DTSASARPYDRMIRA
-206 TEFFRSVRSLEASK
+206 TEFLRSVRSLEASK
-220 LADTDESKTKL
+220 LADADESKTKL
-231 AEIKTKS
+231 AEIKAKS
-238 VSDLLEDMRLLIGEC
+238 VSDLLEDMRLLVGEC

-261 HYVYNQAVET
+261 HYVYNQAVDT
-271 KSPISP
+271 MNPVSP

-284 SRNKTTNAG
+284 SRNKTTNVG

-310 VDERLKEYETAYKRK
+310 VDERLKEYEAAYARK
-325 EKTVK
+325 EKLFK
-330 DSSESVRKSMLEPV
+330 NDEKGLKNALEPV

-358 SHPNFDVVESLIDD
+358 CHPNFDGVESLIDD
-372 FKGEDVKKKNKATFI
+372 FKGEDTKKKSKATFI
-387 VRNIIDLWM
+387 VRNIIELWM

-430 PLEQNIAYKEFSST
+430 PLEQNIAYKEFSAVSN
-444 TSAEKKEGEQ
+444 SEKKEGEQ

>member
-11 APTAKKP
+11 APAAKKP
-18 AEGTA
+18 AE
-23 ATSIEV
+23 ATSASVEV
-29 IDANKLNK
+29 IDVNKLNQ

-56 NGLKAFFHD
+56 NGLKTFFHD

-99 AKTPFAIKM
+99 AKTPFAVKM
-108 SSAQLGAIT
+108 NSAQLGAIT

-127 DAKLLPAPSEDGT
+127 DSKLLPAPNADGT

-145 NAVTVSKETE
+145 NAVVVSKETKE
-155 KKVKKE
+155 KVKKE

-220 LADTDESKTKL
+220 LADADESKTKL
-231 AEIKTKS
+231 AEIKAES

-261 HYVYNQAVET
+261 HYVFNQARET
-271 KSPISP
+271 RNPVSP

-284 SRNKTTNAG
+284 SRNKTTNVG

-310 VDERLKEYETAYKRK
+310 VDERLKEYETAYKRH

-330 DSSESVRKSMLEPV
+330 NSSESTRRSMLEPI

-358 SHPNFDVVESLIDD
+358 SHPNFDAVESLIDD
-372 FKGEDVKKKNKATFI
+372 FKGEDVKKKNTATFI
-387 VRNIIDLWM
+387 VRNIIELWM

-430 PLEQNIAYKEFSST
+430 PLEQNIAYKEFST
-444 TSAEKKEGEQ
+444 VANAEKKEGEQ

>member
-11 APTAKKP
+11 APAAKKP
-18 AEGTA
+18 AEA
-23 ATSIEV
+23 ASASVEV
-29 IDANKLNK
+29 IDVNKLNQ

-56 NGLKAFFHD
+56 NGLKTFFHD
-65 DPNAKTRFGEAVVEK
+65 DSNAKTRFGEAVVEK

-99 AKTPFAIKM
+99 AKTPFAVKM

-127 DAKLLPAPSEDGT
+127 DSKLLLAPSADGT

-145 NAVTVSKETE
+145 NAVVVSKETKE
-155 KKVKKE
+155 KVKKE
-161 KAIVDEKP
+161 KAVVDEKP

-191 DTSASTRPYDRMIRA
+191 DTSASTRPYDRMVRA

-220 LADTDESKTKL
+220 LADADESKTKL
-231 AEIKTKS
+231 AEIKAES

-261 HYVYNQAVET
+261 HYVFNQARET
-271 KSPISP
+271 RNPVSP

-284 SRNKTTNAG
+284 SRNKTTNVG

-310 VDERLKEYETAYKRK
+310 VDENLKEYETAYKRK
-325 EKTVK
+325 EKLVK
-330 DSSESVRKSMLEPV
+330 DSSESTRKSMLEPV

-358 SHPNFDVVESLIDD
+358 SHPNFDAVESLIDD
-372 FKGEDVKKKNKATFI
+372 FKGEDVKKKNAATFI

-401 DELESNEK
+401 DELDSNEK

-430 PLEQNIAYKEFSST
+430 PLEQNIAYKEFST
-444 TSAEKKEGEQ
+444 ATSVEKKEGEQ

>member
-11 APTAKKP
+11 APAAKKP
-18 AEGTA
+18 AEA
-23 ATSIEV
+23 ASASVEV
-29 IDANKLNK
+29 IDVNKLNQ

-56 NGLKAFFHD
+56 NGLKTFFHD

-99 AKTPFAIKM
+99 AKTPFAVKM

-127 DAKLLPAPSEDGT
+127 DSKLLPAPSADGT

-145 NAVTVSKETE
+145 NAVVVSKETA

-161 KAIVDEKP
+161 KTVVDEKP
-169 TTDPSKITNDEQL
+169 TTDPSKVANDEQL
-182 KKSLVFILG
+182 KKSLMFILC
-191 DTSASTRPYDRMIRA
+191 DTSASTRPYDRMVRA
-206 TEFFRSVRSLEASK
+206 TEFLRSVRSLEASK
-220 LADTDESKTKL
+220 LADADESKTKL
-231 AEIKTKS
+231 AEIKAKS
-238 VSDLLEDMRLLIGEC
+238 VSDLLEDMRLLVGEC

-271 KSPISP
+271 KNPVSP
-277 FIILYRS
+277 FILLYRA

-310 VDERLKEYETAYKRK
+310 VDERLKEYEAACERIKKITKD
-325 EKTVK
+325 EKILK
-330 DSSESVRKSMLEPV
+330 NALEPV

-358 SHPNFDVVESLIDD
+358 CHPNFDAVESLIDD
-372 FKGEDVKKKNKATFI
+372 FKGEDPKKKSKATFT
-387 VRNIIDLWM
+387 VRNIIELWM

-419 RAGVIVNAFLD
+419 RAGVIMNAFLD
-430 PLEQNIAYKEFSST
+430 PLEQNIAYKEFST
-444 TSAEKKEGEQ
+444 AANAEKKEGEQ

>member
-11 APTAKKP
+11 APAAKKP
-18 AEGTA
+18 AEA
-23 ATSIEV
+23 ASASVEV
-29 IDANKLNK
+29 IDVNKLNQ

-56 NGLKAFFHD
+56 NGLKTFFHD

-99 AKTPFAIKM
+99 AKTPFAVKM

-127 DAKLLPAPSEDGT
+127 DSKLLPAPSADGT

-145 NAVTVSKETE
+145 NAVVVSKETA

-161 KAIVDEKP
+161 KTVVDEKP
-169 TTDPSKITNDEQL
+169 TTDPSKVANDEQL
-182 KKSLVFILG
+182 KKSLVFILC
-191 DTSASTRPYDRMIRA
+191 DTSASTRPYDRMVRA
-206 TEFFRSVRSLEASK
+206 TEFLRSVRSLEASK
-220 LADTDESKTKL
+220 LADANESKTKL
-231 AEIKTKS
+231 AEIKAKS
-238 VSDLLEDMRLLIGEC
+238 VSDLLEDMRLLVGEC

-271 KSPISP
+271 KNPVSP
-277 FIILYRS
+277 FILLYRA

-310 VDERLKEYETAYKRK
+310 VDERLKEYEAACERIKKTTKD
-325 EKTVK
+325 EKILK
-330 DSSESVRKSMLEPV
+330 NALEPV
-344 QKNIDYCKSIKECI
+344 QKNVDYCKSIKECI
-358 SHPNFDVVESLIDD
+358 CHPNFDAVESLIDD
-372 FKGEDVKKKNKATFI
+372 FKGEDPKKKSKATFT
-387 VRNIIDLWM
+387 VRNIIELWM

-419 RAGVIVNAFLD
+419 RAGVIMNAFLD
-430 PLEQNIAYKEFSST
+430 PLEQNIAYKEFST
-444 TSAEKKEGEQ
+444 AANAEKKEGEQ

>member
-1 MANNKKTKTA
+1 MANNNKTKTA

-18 AEGTA
+18 TEA
-23 ATSIEV
+23 ASTSVEV
-29 IDANKLNK
+29 IDVNKLNQ

-56 NGLKAFFHD
+56 NGLKTFFHD

-99 AKTPFAIKM
+99 AKTPFAVKM

-127 DAKLLPAPSEDGT
+127 DSKLLPAPSADGT

-145 NAVTVSKETE
+145 NAVVVSKETA

-161 KAIVDEKP
+161 KTVVDEKP
-169 TTDPSKITNDEQL
+169 TTDPSKVANDEQL
-182 KKSLVFILG
+182 KKSLMFILC
-191 DTSASTRPYDRMIRA
+191 DTSASTRPYDRMVRA
-206 TEFFRSVRSLEASK
+206 TEFLRSVRSLEASK
-220 LADTDESKTKL
+220 LTDADESKTKL
-231 AEIKTKS
+231 AEIKAKS
-238 VSDLLEDMRLLIGEC
+238 VSDLLEDMRLLVGEC

-271 KSPISP
+271 KNPVSP
-277 FIILYRS
+277 FILLYRA

-310 VDERLKEYETAYKRK
+310 VDERLKEYEAACERIKKTTKD
-325 EKTVK
+325 EKILK
-330 DSSESVRKSMLEPV
+330 NALEPV
-344 QKNIDYCKSIKECI
+344 QKNIDYCKSIKEYIC
-358 SHPNFDVVESLIDD
+358 HPNFDAVESLIDD
-372 FKGEDVKKKNKATFI
+372 FKGEDPKKKSKATFT
-387 VRNIIDLWM
+387 VRNIIELWM

-419 RAGVIVNAFLD
+419 RAGVIMNAFLD
-430 PLEQNIAYKEFSST
+430 PLEQNIAYKEFST
-444 TSAEKKEGEQ
+444 AANAEKKEGEQ